1 MPPRKTKIVDISA
14 ESTSSEKSEMQKVEP
29 VVEKETL
36 IQKKLE
42 TQNSRR
48 STFLLGAGLLILG
61 VIMLAG
67 QLLNVRLGNFVWPFI
82 FIVPGTVI
90 FLSALSSESSS
101 SEGFVVLGSI
111 LTMLGLV
118 FLAQTVLGLW
128 ASWAYAWSLIAPTSI
143 GIGQM
148 IYGARKGRDG
158 IVQTGKHLTT
168 IGLTMFAVGFIF
180 FELVLNISNIGF
192 ARFGLPTLPMALIL
206 LGVII
211 LARAL
216 LQKR

>member
-118 FLAQTVLGLW
+118 FLAQTVLDLW

-158 IVQTGKHLTT
+158 IVQTGKHLAT